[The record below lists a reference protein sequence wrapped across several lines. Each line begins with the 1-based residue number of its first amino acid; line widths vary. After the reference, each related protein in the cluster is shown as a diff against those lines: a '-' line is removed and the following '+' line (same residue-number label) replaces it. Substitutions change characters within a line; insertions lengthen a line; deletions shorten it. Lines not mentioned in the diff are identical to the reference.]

1 MEKMNETD
9 PFFSGIEISLSP
21 EQKRLLCVFIKELT
35 AWNRR
40 MNLTGL
46 SSTQRIF
53 DELVSDSLLPL
64 AYLPN
69 TGTCL
74 DVGSG
79 AGFPAVPLA
88 ICRPGI
94 RFFFMEPNFKKGS
107 FLKQIIR
114 LCGLKRTE
122 VIRERIEKPSRP
134 LPFQGVDIITS
145 RAMAPLPKLIGCC
158 TPYLAPGGMM
168 VAFLGNRF
176 EEILKECE
184 PLLKEKNLLIDSL
197 KSYTLKGK
205 KSERRLLIL
214 KKDNNTL
221 TETREPH

>member
-1 MEKMNETD
+1 MQEAALSIQE
-9 PFFSGIEISLSP
+9 IEHSLST
-21 EQKRLLCVFIKELT
+21 EQRHLLGIFVKELL
-35 AWNRR
+35 AWNRH

-53 DELVSDSLLPL
+53 DELVADSLLPL
-64 AYLPN
+64 GTLPD

-94 RFFFMEPNFKKGS
+94 RFFLMEPNSKKGS

-122 VIRERIEKPSRP
+122 VIRERIEKPSKP
-134 LPFQGVDIITS
+134 LPFQKVEIITS
-145 RAMAPLPKLIGCC
+145 RAMAPLPKLIGWC

-214 KKDNNTL
+214 KKNNK
-221 TETREPH
+221 P

>member
-1 MEKMNETD
+1 MDEAD
-9 PFFSGIEISLSP
+9 SFFSGIEINLSQ
-21 EQKRLLCVFIKELT
+21 EQKHLLCVFVKELT

-46 SSTQRIF
+46 SSTQGIF
-53 DELVSDSLLPL
+53 DELVADSLLPL
-64 AYLPN
+64 DYLPH

-88 ICRPGI
+88 ISRPGI
-94 RFFFMEPNFKKGS
+94 RFFLMEPNFKKGS

-122 VIRERIEKPSRP
+122 VIRERIEKPSKP
-134 LPFQGVDIITS
+134 LPFQEVDIITS
-145 RAMAPLPKLIGCC
+145 RAMAPLPKLIGWC
-158 TPYLAPGGMM
+158 TPYLTPGGMM
-168 VAFLGNRF
+168 IAFLGNLF

-184 PLLKEKNLLIDSL
+184 PLLKEKNLWIDSL

-214 KKDNNTL
+214 KKGNKPLTDN
-221 TETREPH
+221 PQP

>member
-1 MEKMNETD
+1 MQEAALSIQE
-9 PFFSGIEISLSP
+9 IEHSLST
-21 EQKRLLCVFIKELT
+21 EQRHLLGIFVKELL

-53 DELVSDSLLPL
+53 DELVADSLLPL
-64 AYLPN
+64 GYFPD

-94 RFFFMEPNFKKGS
+94 EFFLMEPNLKKGS

-122 VIRERIEKPSRP
+122 VIRGRIEKPSKP
-134 LPFQGVDIITS
+134 LPFQKVDIITS
-145 RAMAPLPKLIGCC
+145 RAMAPLPKLIGWC
-158 TPYLAPGGMM
+158 TPYLAPGGLM

-197 KSYTLKGK
+197 KSYRLKGK

-214 KKDNNTL
+214 KKNNK
-221 TETREPH
+221 P